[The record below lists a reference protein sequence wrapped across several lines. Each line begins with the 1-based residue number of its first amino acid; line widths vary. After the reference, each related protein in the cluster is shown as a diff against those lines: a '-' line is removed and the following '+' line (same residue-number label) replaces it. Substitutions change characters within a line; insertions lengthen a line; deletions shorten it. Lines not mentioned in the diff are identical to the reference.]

1 MLHLLFDPLCGWC
14 YGAAP
19 ALAALKQNSNIAWQL
34 HPTGLF
40 ARPQAMNAEMA
51 QYFWSNDQRIAQMTG
66 QVFSQAYKN
75 NILGDLFTP
84 FNSSNAT
91 LAYYLISQAAPE
103 QAIHILHRI
112 QQLRYDDGL
121 QESSAFI
128 QIAIEF
134 GLDGQQFAQDFATGW
149 WPIELSEITSKAQK
163 IMQQHGLR
171 GVPALLLQKD
181 NQFSAVPSSLLYQ
194 DPQALIDFVAKHQ

>member
-1 MLHLLFDPLCGWC
+1 MLHLFFDPLCGWC

-40 ARPQAMNAEMA
+40 AHPQAMDAEMA

-66 QVFSQAYKN
+66 QVFSQAYKDN
-75 NILGDLFTP
+75 VLGDLSKP
-84 FNSSNAT
+84 FNSSDAT
-91 LAYYLISQAAPE
+91 LAYYLISQAVPE
-103 QAIHILHRI
+103 QAIHILHRV
-112 QQLRYDDGL
+112 QQLRYADGL

-134 GLDGQQFAQDFATGW
+134 GLDGKQFAQDFAAGW
-149 WPIELSEITSKAQK
+149 PKELSEMTSKAQK
-163 IMQQHGLR
+163 TMQQQGLR

-181 NQFSAVPSSLLYQ
+181 NQLSVVPSSLLYQ